1 MKESVTKLFKISRK
15 LVYIYAADYIYH
27 CNSNDKKELFNP
39 SEEVYMLEDDIIHF
53 LPKNAK
59 SARTYRHNEAV
70 IKKIQEAIKL
80 NDKIRI
86 VSSNFRFKYT
96 KENFRFK
103 GRDNNYDNLFI
114 PNTDPKYV
122 PKVQSVYNNDM
133 LLNFALYMK
142 QQGNTP
148 VIVTKNP
155 YTILNALYLGICVNP
170 NNDLSCCDFK
180 ENVILT
186 NFNRM
191 KNKTHLFFYTSYIV
205 KNTNTFMEYLK
216 NAAYV
221 KVIFSCTLEDL
232 IKSNNMEMFY
242 TLVYLLS
249 TDENFKFVIT
259 PSIGTY
265 RYSFEKCVIF
275 NHAVALATEL
285 NIKGYVMTYEKNI
298 NISDINSNIFTIKET
313 AKGDFI

>member
-1 MKESVTKLFKISRK
+1 MKQL
-15 LVYIYAADYIYH
+15 L
-27 CNSNDKKELFNP
+27 
-39 SEEVYMLEDDIIHF
+39 
-53 LPKNAK
+53 
-59 SARTYRHNEAV
+59 
-70 IKKIQEAIKL
+70 AIKL